1 MTVSEADLGTA
12 QGGAEPGP
20 KASVERPALVLDTN
34 ILLDVWVF
42 GDAAATPLIL
52 GLPQGQWRWLA
63 TPPMREELARV
74 LAYPQIVKSL
84 THHQIA
90 PQAVLDQ
97 FDAHSEIAG
106 VAPKASVTCKDPDDQ
121 KFIDLA
127 VAHGA
132 VLLSKD
138 RAVLCMAKR
147 LLALGVHAGVAIH

>member
-1 MTVSEADLGTA
+1 MTVSSA
-12 QGGAEPGP
+12 PP
-20 KASVERPALVLDTN
+20 LVLDTN

-42 GDAAATPLIL
+42 GDTAAAPLIA

-84 THHQIA
+84 AHHQID

-97 FDAHSEIAG
+97 FDAYAEIAA

-132 VLLSKD
+132 TLLSKD
-138 RAVLCMAKR
+138 HAVICMSKR
-147 LLALGVHAGVAIH
+147 LLALGVIAGAAIN